1 MIRFYLSIGLVSIFT
16 LLALIHFSWA
26 LGSIW
31 GFENAIPKNEAGN
44 YVINPAPWES
54 AVVGLGLIL
63 FGIFYLTRAD
73 VLPLTLPG
81 WLLSVGSW
89 VIPLIFLLRAIG
101 DFKYIGFF
109 KSITSTD
116 FARLDTIFYSPLCLI
131 IAVAGVILLLKA

>member
-26 LGSIW
+26 LGSTW
-31 GFENAIPKNEAGN
+31 GFENALPRNEAGN
-44 YVINPAPWES
+44 YVLNPAPWES

-63 FGIFYLTRAD
+63 FAMLYLIWAD
-73 VLPLTLPG
+73 ILPLTLPG
-81 WLLSVGSW
+81 WLMSVGSW

-101 DFKYIGFF
+101 DFKYVGFF

-131 IAVAGVILLLKA
+131 LAVAGLVLLFRA